1 MNDYDRGMLTSRLDL
16 IQVLEII
23 IIIIKRISR
32 APIYHTRWQ
41 HRALYNNTNPPAPHT
56 HT

>member
-1 MNDYDRGMLTSRLDL
+1 MPGYLAKHCREWLAGKMDS
-16 IQVLEII
+16 E

-41 HRALYNNTNPPAPHT
+41 HRFRSSFLVKKTAHCKIS
-56 HT
+56 